1 MLPTTNQLPTLGYL
15 HKIVCDCL
23 GLWHSDNEDVTFHV
37 AATEKERR
45 KALRQAFETIKKEDG
60 TYGSFEEVNA
70 VTAQFAPPDTR
81 KVKKS
86 RTIQAY
92 VNHLSKSDFE
102 SVDEFSELH
111 EYIEVLLTERYSSRG
126 VSDLAV
132 RFYFAA
138 ISHYRE
144 FVREHACNAQSQTHS
159 FQFFVSQDL
168 RVLLKTLTRELLPAD
183 AWPED
188 ALDVQWPLKRFADAA
203 CRITGISLHK
213 LHQYHE
219 FQLEGPLNE
228 QAWTRDFTAQ
238 QVNTRS
244 KQVIDRLRK
253 HSRMKWE
260 TFYPTLQPLT
270 YLLPITTSEKT
281 FESHAFAAMIAHNIN
296 VQVAECGPFEP
307 PVQSRLTNDLV
318 EHSHHIPSSDL
329 MDLHLNGYAVADEA
343 VAQKAPYRYQALL
356 DEIRSL
362 PGSLNLAAD
371 IPGSSELAYTSE
383 HRRFM
388 ARDWHVTIENAPNW
402 LTEWARA
409 RDAMYSGDSPLALT
423 HFKTALEQAK
433 YAAGPLFIP
442 FYIQVCAFCKNQY
455 RLLSARNEVELF
467 NRFYEI
473 LGESAA
479 NYAGLMGYTPQ
490 SLRDPKILMPRTVL
504 PLKTQWIIR
513 EIDAYARSLRS

>member
-1 MLPTTNQLPTLGYL
+1 MNTIQAGGSVTANPHLYL

-37 AATEKERR
+37 SATEKERR
-45 KALRQAFETIKKEDG
+45 KALRQAFEAIKKEDG
-60 TYGSFEEVNA
+60 TYGSFEEVKA
-70 VTAQFAPPDTR
+70 TTEQFTPPDTR

-102 SVDEFSELH
+102 SVDEFCELH
-111 EYIEVLLTERYSSRG
+111 EYIKVLLNQRYSSRG

-132 RFYFAA
+132 RFYFAGL
-138 ISHYRE
+138 SHYRE

-159 FQFFVSQDL
+159 FQYFVSLDL
-168 RVLLKTLTRELLPAD
+168 RALLKTLTRELLPAD

-188 ALDVQWPLKRFADAA
+188 ALDVQWPLMRFADAA

-219 FQLEGPLNE
+219 FQQEGPLNE

-270 YLLPITTSEKT
+270 YHLPKTTSEKT

-296 VQVAECGPFEP
+296 VQVAN
-307 PVQSRLTNDLV
+307 SR
-318 EHSHHIPSSDL
+318 
-329 MDLHLNGYAVADEA
+329 
-343 VAQKAPYRYQALL
+343 
-356 DEIRSL
+356 
-362 PGSLNLAAD
+362 
-371 IPGSSELAYTSE
+371 
-383 HRRFM
+383 
-388 ARDWHVTIENAPNW
+388 PNW
-402 LTEWARA
+402 TV
-409 RDAMYSGDSPLALT
+409 
-423 HFKTALEQAK
+423 
-433 YAAGPLFIP
+433 IP
-442 FYIQVCAFCKNQY
+442 KQTGQ
-455 RLLSARNEVELF
+455 
-467 NRFYEI
+467 
-473 LGESAA
+473 
-479 NYAGLMGYTPQ
+479 
-490 SLRDPKILMPRTVL
+490 
-504 PLKTQWIIR
+504 
-513 EIDAYARSLRS
+513 